1 MNTNHTSQQPTNV
14 RWTICAMLFVA
25 TVVNY
30 MDRQALSLRWKDFI
44 APEFHWTDEHYGN
57 ITALF
62 AIVYAV
68 GNMFSGRLVDRL
80 GTKNGYLLAIGV
92 WSVGACIHAFCGW
105 ATAKWIGVS
114 SITHLIGNVGEMAAM
129 VASVSVYFFMTAR
142 VVLAVGEMGNFP
154 AAIKATA
161 EYFPKEDRAFAT
173 AIFNFGATMDALVAP
188 PSIPILTRAFQQLG
202 FGNGWE
208 CGCWCTKT

>member
-1 MNTNHTSQQPTNV
+1 
-14 RWTICAMLFVA
+14 
-25 TVVNY
+25 
-30 MDRQALSLRWKDFI
+30 
-44 APEFHWTDEHYGN
+44 
-57 ITALF
+57 
-62 AIVYAV
+62 
-68 GNMFSGRLVDRL
+68 
-80 GTKNGYLLAIGV
+80 
-92 WSVGACIHAFCGW
+92 
-105 ATAKWIGVS
+105 
-114 SITHLIGNVGEMAAM
+114 
-129 VASVSVYFFMTAR
+129 MTAR
-142 VVLAVGEMGNFP
+142 VVLAVGKMGNFP

>member
-25 TVVNY
+25 TAVNY

-68 GNMFSGRLVDRL
+68 GNMFSGRLANRL
-80 GTKNGYLLAIGV
+80 GTKNGYLLALGV
-92 WSVGACIHAFCGW
+92 WSVGACMHAFCGW

-114 SITHLIGNVGEMAAM
+114 SITHLIGNVGEMAVM
-129 VASVSVYFFMTAR
+129 VASVGLINLISGKLFRYTEVAQTCYVGFQGKAAGYFMVFSYCAVAYLVGWCMLWLFTTR
-142 VVLAVGEMGNFP
+142 VKRP
-154 AAIKATA
+154 
-161 EYFPKEDRAFAT
+161 
-173 AIFNFGATMDALVAP
+173 
-188 PSIPILTRAFQQLG
+188 
-202 FGNGWE
+202 
-208 CGCWCTKT
+208 